1 MTKDKAWVPT
11 PFAESLRAHMEAWCG
26 YRGKRPPMW
35 AKWTDGIYSD
45 YRSLAEETARAD
57 SVELHEYANHL
68 LSSQTFAFNLFLPF
82 REGSRA
88 RLSEHVSDVV
98 GAKLTIGKVRFEWV
112 PPGGLLGELDG
123 ERPVGDEKATAVDVV
138 LWGRLEN
145 DRRAVALVEVKL
157 SEGGFTNCGGRRS
170 CSNRRKDVCRSAML
184 FFDDPSACYL
194 HRPLGK
200 QRDRRYWEIFDRSH
214 GSVRNAFPNADLD
227 GPCPFAYEM
236 QKPMRNLAIARGLEQ
251 EDTVERAWFALCS
264 HDGNPAVAEH

>member
-1 MTKDKAWVPT
+1 MAT
-11 PFAESLRAHMEAWCG
+11 PSGIEHVIAELHKHPAALFAAFEAAREQVDEVVGDTPLVRW
-26 YRGKRPPMW
+26 
-35 AKWTDGIYSD
+35 
-45 YRSLAEETARAD
+45 AEEGARVAAQGPRAW
-57 SVELHEYANHL
+57 EAATEY
-68 LSSQTFAFNLFLPF
+68 F
-82 REGSRA
+82 RASPQVLRIIGFPQFERWIESGIDLVQESP
-88 RLSEHVSDVV
+88 VV
-98 GAKLTIGKVRFEWV
+98 GASYFRASPGVLPTLAPRHIAGWASLGK
-112 PPGGLLGELDG
+112 GLSRGTWKSSSLAA
-123 ERPVGDEKATAVDVV
+123 R
-138 LWGRLEN
+138 
-145 DRRAVALVEVKL
+145 
-157 SEGGFTNCGGRRS
+157 
-170 CSNRRKDVCRSAML
+170 